1 MGWEIVEEV
10 GDRLARWPLNASD
23 ASYPKTVKHTPTT
36 HGDASFEQPAKL
48 ENPMGLGRLGQTL
61 TAREIFELVKKD
73 LERVEREISLE
84 SVASVDAVT
93 TISRYLQDGGGKRLR
108 PILVLLASQLVGGV
122 SDGTVRMAAV
132 VEMIHAATLVHDD
145 VIDSAKTRRGRPS
158 SNAIWGNH
166 TCVLAGDWLYMQA
179 FQVALR
185 ERNFHVLDLLIAL
198 TQMMVEGELLQL
210 ERIGKIDVSEG
221 DYMELVDRKT
231 ASLFSACAR
240 LGAIMG
246 KTTDG
251 ADEATETRL
260 GEFAWNLGIAFQL
273 VDDMLD
279 FTSHEKV
286 LGKPVGSDLREGKVT
301 LPLIYALEEATL
313 EDRQLVGTVLKDG
326 NYDNVPFQQILRV
339 IEVRHGFDR
348 VRERAQSFTER
359 ARAIMSE
366 FPDSPNQRAMFA
378 LTELVTDRDH

>member
-1 MGWEIVEEV
+1 
-10 GDRLARWPLNASD
+10 
-23 ASYPKTVKHTPTT
+23 
-36 HGDASFEQPAKL
+36 
-48 ENPMGLGRLGQTL
+48 MGLGRLGQTL

-73 LERVEREISLE
+73 LERVEREITLE

-122 SDGTVRMAAV
+122 SDGSVHMAAV

-145 VIDSAKTRRGRPS
+145 VIDIAKTRRGRPS
-158 SNAIWGNH
+158 SNTIWGNH

-179 FQVALR
+179 FQIALR

-210 ERIGKIDVSEG
+210 ECIGRIRISEA

-240 LGAIMG
+240 LGAMMG
-246 KTTDG
+246 G
-251 ADEATETRL
+251 AAESTEARL
-260 GEFAWNLGIAFQL
+260 GEFSWNLGVAFQL
-273 VDDMLD
+273 VDDVLD
-279 FTSHEKV
+279 FTPNEKV

-301 LPLIYALEEATL
+301 LPLIYALQNASDDERNLIA
-313 EDRQLVGTVLKDG
+313 TVLKDG
-326 NYDNVPFQQILRV
+326 NYDRVPFKQILRM
-339 IEVRHGFDR
+339 IERHRGFER
-348 VRERAQSFTER
+348 VRERAQAFTDK
-359 ARAIMSE
+359 ARAIVIE
-366 FPDSPNQRAMFA
+366 FPDSPYQRALAA
-378 LTELVTDRDH
+378 LTDLVTDRDH